1 MVQASRLLENAGETP
16 APQGANQS
24 PYCDAALTRPAPITM
39 VELANRETDNVA
51 VAEVSDYVLGNYR
64 GEFASPPSADLNP
77 KQAIII
83 RRLLGSFVEPECV
96 SCLCPGNLLL

>member
-1 MVQASRLLENAGETP
+1 MQARRLHHKEQISHLIVTRL
-16 APQGANQS
+16 
-24 PYCDAALTRPAPITM
+24 LTRPAPITM
-39 VELANRETDNVA
+39 VELANRKTDDVA

-64 GEFASPPSADLNP
+64 GGFASPPSADLNP